1 MLVRLLYASRST
13 SPMRPDMLSAILRKS
28 THNNAAVGITGLL
41 CHTDT
46 TFLQVLEGGR
56 GAVSTLYQRIA
67 SDPQHEAVTLMTYDE
82 ILERD
87 FAGWSMG
94 RVDVGRLNPSLI
106 LKYSTT
112 ASLDPYAMSGRVALA
127 LLKELVETASV
138 ACVS

>member
-1 MLVRLLYASRST
+1 MLVRLLYVSRST
-13 SPMRPDMLSAILRKS
+13 SPLGPEILTGILRKS

-41 CHTDT
+41 CHTES

-56 GAVSTLYQRIA
+56 DEVSALYHRIGR
-67 SDPQHEAVTLMTYDE
+67 DPQHEAVTLMTYDE
-82 ILERD
+82 IVERD

-106 LKYSTT
+106 LKYSTSAT
-112 ASLDPYAMSGRVALA
+112 LDPYAMSGKVALA

-138 ACVS
+138 GCLS